1 MEKLTSQ
8 APSTVGLVQWLFL
21 TVLIMLI
28 CRPLLCK
35 EQPQPNTDVEIQE
48 IGPVALSRPLEEKY
62 PVVSSDKKAPSVRK
76 EKKESL
82 FGSIIQRAA
91 DRHQVDS
98 ALVKAIIMAE
108 SGYNPKAISKRG
120 AKGLMQLMPKTAE
133 ALGVEDSFN
142 PEDNIDAG
150 VAYFKRLL
158 KRFDGDITLALAA
171 YNAGS
176 RKVIKYQ
183 GVPPFK
189 ETKYY
194 IKKVFKYYQVYREQA
209 TAETGI
215 T

>member
-1 MEKLTSQ
+1 MEKITSQ
-8 APSTVGLVQWLFL
+8 APSTVGLVQWLFM
-21 TVLIMLI
+21 TVLILLI

-35 EQPQPNTDVEIQE
+35 EQSQANTDV
-48 IGPVALSRPLEEKY
+48 VSRPLEETY
-62 PVVSSDKKAPSVRK
+62 PVVSSDKKALSVRK
-76 EKKESL
+76 EKKENL

-176 RKVIKYQ
+176 RKVIKYR

>member
-1 MEKLTSQ
+1 
-8 APSTVGLVQWLFL
+8 
-21 TVLIMLI
+21 
-28 CRPLLCK
+28 
-35 EQPQPNTDVEIQE
+35 
-48 IGPVALSRPLEEKY
+48 
-62 PVVSSDKKAPSVRK
+62 
-76 EKKESL
+76 
-82 FGSIIQRAA
+82 
-91 DRHQVDS
+91 
-98 ALVKAIIMAE
+98 
-108 SGYNPKAISKRG
+108 
-120 AKGLMQLMPKTAE
+120 MPKTAE

-194 IKKVFKYYQVYREQA
+194 IKKVFKYYQVYKEQA

>member
-1 MEKLTSQ
+1 MEKMTSQ
-8 APSTVGLVQWLFL
+8 APSTVGLVQWLFMA
-21 TVLIMLI
+21 VLIMLI
-28 CRPLLCK
+28 CRPFLYR
-35 EQPQPNTDVEIQE
+35 EQPQPHTDVAMQE
-48 IGPVALSRPLEEKY
+48 IGPVAVSGPLEKES
-62 PVVSSDKKAPSVRK
+62 PIVSHAKKAPSVRS
-76 EKKESL
+76 EKKELL

-133 ALGVEDSFN
+133 SLGVEDSFN
-142 PEDNIDAG
+142 PEDNIHAG
-150 VAYFKRLL
+150 VGYFKTLL

-189 ETKYY
+189 ATEYY
-194 IKKVFKYYQVYREQA
+194 IKKVLKYYQIYREQA
-209 TAETGI
+209 RAETGI

>member
-1 MEKLTSQ
+1 MEKMTSQ
-8 APSTVGLVQWLFL
+8 APSTVGLVQWLFMA
-21 TVLIMLI
+21 VLIMLI
-28 CRPLLCK
+28 CRPFLYR
-35 EQPQPNTDVEIQE
+35 EQPQPHTDVAMQE
-48 IGPVALSRPLEEKY
+48 IGPI
-62 PVVSSDKKAPSVRK
+62 VSHDKKAPSVRS
-76 EKKESL
+76 EKKELL

-133 ALGVEDSFN
+133 SLGVEDSFN
-142 PEDNIDAG
+142 PEDNIHAG
-150 VAYFKRLL
+150 VGYFKTLL

-189 ETKYY
+189 ATEYY
-194 IKKVFKYYQVYREQA
+194 IKKVLKYYQIYREQA
-209 TAETGI
+209 IAETGI